1 PRRMALVALARM
13 ARTARAAS
21 GKDPDFAHEAV
32 QAMADAVFVENT
44 DASAAGAAL
53 SLSRTAV
60 ATLASLASPPVAS
73 NNSRGAHPAH
83 ARDND
88 AAAVS
93 VLDAAPADAWRSSRA
108 LDVDALLDGLAPH
121 DASDA
126 DRGAALVRFAEP
138 IRRAALAALRASGP
152 RATAVIDAL
161 GSGQG
166 ELLPFVGPGQTG
178 AAADAARALA
188 AGLEPSVVPLARNP
202 DPSIRTKAIVLV
214 ARSSDDAA
222 TDAIVAALE
231 DPNEAVQR
239 VAIAAVGAPRTT
251 GRPAADVRAIAA
263 VAKMLASHDSWAMR
277 ILAAQ
282 AFGRLGAIDALDR
295 AVAHEIG
302 SRLADAAAR
311 DSYALVRQASLE
323 ALAPRSEEHT
333 AELQSLTKLVC
344 RLL

>member
-1 PRRMALVALARM
+1 
-13 ARTARAAS
+13 
-21 GKDPDFAHEAV
+21 
-32 QAMADAVFVENT
+32 
-44 DASAAGAAL
+44 
-53 SLSRTAV
+53 
-60 ATLASLASPPVAS
+60 
-73 NNSRGAHPAH
+73 
-83 ARDND
+83 
-88 AAAVS
+88 
-93 VLDAAPADAWRSSRA
+93 
-108 LDVDALLDGLAPH
+108 
-121 DASDA
+121 
-126 DRGAALVRFAEP
+126 
-138 IRRAALAALRASGP
+138 
-152 RATAVIDAL
+152 VIDAL

-166 ELLPFVGPGQTG
+166 ELLPFVGPGETG
-178 AAADAARALA
+178 PAADAARALA
-188 AGLEPSVVPLARNP
+188 AALEPSVVPLARNP

-323 ALAPRSEEHT
+323 ALASFDAAGARVVAQRMATTDPEPRVRE
-333 AELQSLTKLVC
+333 AAAALT
-344 RLL
+344 R